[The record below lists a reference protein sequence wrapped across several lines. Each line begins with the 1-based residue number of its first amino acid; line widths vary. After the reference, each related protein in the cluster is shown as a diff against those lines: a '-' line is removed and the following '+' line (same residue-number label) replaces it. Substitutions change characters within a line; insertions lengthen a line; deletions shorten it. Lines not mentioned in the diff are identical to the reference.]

1 MGRAVVNTGSAGA
14 LVLDVNEVGY
24 NVFENYSDVAWALYL
39 DERVSSGSTWS
50 GGGISATV
58 GQHNVQQWWAGSF
71 GFDWRPSGLQ
81 SRLIASGTN
90 RVYHNPNGSG
100 QVTVGAN
107 IGNTGTSGAGGPT
120 QITNTIGLTQLT
132 QVPGTPTGVS
142 AVRVND
148 GQVNISWQ
156 NQGASNGQASQ
167 NQIEV
172 EGIPAGG
179 NGSVTINASGQA
191 SLPVL
196 ANEKK
201 RYRVRAWNSAGW
213 SGWSAWTPY
222 LVTTPKEPKD
232 VTATKGANLNI
243 TVAWTPQVA
252 YPEHVHAIEH
262 GVDVGGVITWDGT
275 ILATLPSG
283 TSSYV
288 HTAPNAA
295 QRHVYRVWSSA
306 SNSNPTQ
313 VMDSAKVQSNVVQLL
328 VAPNKPTFVNVPQF
342 ADRAVAL
349 NVDWQHNSVDSTPQ
363 SAYEFGTS
371 TDGGTTWTSSGKV
384 TSTVARRT
392 IAANAYAANATVT
405 MRVRTWGQ
413 ATTGGSDGTGASPWS
428 DLAAVTFKTKPTV
441 TISSPANSSTVNDA
455 TLRVN
460 LTFAQAQSA
469 SFVKAQLELLQG
481 STLLETRES
490 NILLGIT
497 MQTRLQ
503 NGVAYT
509 IRARVQDSNG
519 IWSTWAS
526 NAFSVT
532 YLAPVPAQVTP
543 SYVVDK
549 GWGQLDLTIPAPGS
563 GQAAVTKVTI
573 TRAIDGGTPEIIVQ
587 DYPYA
592 AALTF
597 LDTLPTIHGTN
608 TYVIT
613 TYSALGAQTAVTS
626 VLVTEECR
634 RAFLSKGPGFSEVGA
649 FGANLKI
656 DESVA
661 VASGTVEAAGRVKPI
676 GLYGVETTVQL
687 KVKSFVFEGFGSTL
701 DELRTILLIPGKACY
716 RDATGRRVFGVAKGS
731 ISREKV
737 SRGDLS
743 FTMTETS

>member
-1 MGRAVVNTGSAGA
+1 MGRAAVNTGSAGSLA
-14 LVLDVNEVGY
+14 LDVNEVY
-24 NVFENYSDVAWALYL
+24 YDVFQNYSDVSWALYL

-58 GQHNVQQWWAGSF
+58 GQHNIQQWWGGTF

-90 RVYHNPNGSG
+90 RVYHNPDGSG
-100 QVTVGAN
+100 QVTVGAT

-120 QITNTIGLTQLT
+120 GLTNTIGLTQLT

-142 AVRVND
+142 ATRISYSQVRVN
-148 GQVNISWQ
+148 WT
-156 NQGASNGQASQ
+156 NQGASNGQAAQ

-179 NGSVTINASGQA
+179 NGSVTINASNQA

-201 RYRVRAWNSAGW
+201 RYRVRSWNTAGW
-213 SGWSAWTPY
+213 SGWSAWTSY
-222 LVTTPKEPKD
+222 LVTSPKEPKD

-243 TVAWTPQVA
+243 TVAWTSQVA
-252 YPEHVHAIEH
+252 YPDHVHAIEH
-262 GVDVGGVITWDGT
+262 GVDVGGVITWDGS

-283 TSSYV
+283 TNSYV
-288 HTAPNAA
+288 HASPNAA

-306 SNSNPTQ
+306 SNPGQ
-313 VMDSAKVQSNVVQLL
+313 VMDSVKVQSNVVQLL
-328 VAPNKPTFVNVPQF
+328 VAPNKPTFVNVPQY

-363 SAYEFGTS
+363 SAYEFSTS
-371 TDGGTTWTSSGKV
+371 TDGGTNWTSSGKV

-428 DLAAVTFKTKPTV
+428 DVTAVTFKTKPTV
-441 TISSPANSSTVNDA
+441 TITSPANSSVVNDA

-460 LTFAQAQSA
+460 LTFAQAQA
-469 SFVKAQLELLQG
+469 ATFVKAQLELLQAG
-481 STLLETRES
+481 ALVEARES
-490 NILLGIT
+490 SILLGIT
-497 MQTRLQ
+497 FSTPVQ

-509 IRARVQDSNG
+509 VRARVLDSNG
-519 IWSTWAS
+519 IWSTWVT

-532 YLAPVPAQVTP
+532 YLAPVPAVVTP

-549 GWGQLDLTIPAPGS
+549 GWGQLEMTISDPGA
-563 GQAAVTKVTI
+563 GQSAVTKVTI
-573 TRAIDGGTPEIIVQ
+573 TRSIDGGTPEVIVQ

-608 TYVIT
+608 TYTIT
-613 TYSALGAQTAVTS
+613 TYSALGAQTVVTAT
-626 VLVTEECR
+626 LVTEECR
-634 RAFLSKGPGFSEVGA
+634 RAFLSKGAGYSTVGA

-656 DESVA
+656 DESVS
-661 VASGTVEAAGRVKPI
+661 VASATVEAAGRTKPI
-676 GLYGVETTVQL
+676 GLYGVETSVQL
-687 KVKSFVFEGFGSTL
+687 KVKSFVYEGFGSTL
-701 DELRTILLIPGKACY
+701 DELRAILLLPGKACY
-716 RDATGRRVFGVAKGS
+716 RDSTGRRLFGVAKGS

-737 SRGDLS
+737 ARGDFN

>member
-1 MGRAVVNTGSAGA
+1 MGRAAVNTGSAGSLA
-14 LVLDVNEVGY
+14 LDVNEVY
-24 NVFENYSDVAWALYL
+24 YDVFQNYSDVSWALYL

-58 GQHNVQQWWAGSF
+58 GQHNIQQWWGGTF

-90 RVYHNPNGSG
+90 RVYHNPDGSG
-100 QVTVGAN
+100 QVTVGAT

-120 QITNTIGLTQLT
+120 GLTNTIGLTQLT

-142 AVRVND
+142 ATRISDSQVRVN
-148 GQVNISWQ
+148 WT
-156 NQGASNGQASQ
+156 NQGASNGQAAQ

-179 NGSVTINASGQA
+179 NGSVTINASNQA

-201 RYRVRAWNSAGW
+201 RYRVRSWNTAGW
-213 SGWSAWTPY
+213 SGWSAWTSY
-222 LVTTPKEPKD
+222 LVTSPKEPKD

-243 TVAWTPQVA
+243 TVAWTSQVA
-252 YPEHVHAIEH
+252 YPDHVHAIEH
-262 GVDVGGVITWDGT
+262 GVDVGGVITWDGS

-283 TSSYV
+283 TNSYV
-288 HTAPNAA
+288 HASPNAA

-306 SNSNPTQ
+306 SNPGQ
-313 VMDSAKVQSNVVQLL
+313 VMDSVKVQSNVVQLL
-328 VAPNKPTFVNVPQF
+328 VAPNKPTFVNVPQY

-363 SAYEFGTS
+363 SAYEFSTS
-371 TDGGTTWTSSGKV
+371 TDGGTNWTSSGKV

-428 DLAAVTFKTKPTV
+428 DVTAVTFKTKPTV
-441 TISSPANSSTVNDA
+441 TITSPANSSVVNDA

-460 LTFAQAQSA
+460 LTFAQAQA
-469 SFVKAQLELLQG
+469 ATFVKAQLELLQAG
-481 STLLETRES
+481 ALVEARES
-490 NILLGIT
+490 SILLGIT
-497 MQTRLQ
+497 FSTPVQ

-509 IRARVQDSNG
+509 VRARVLDSNG
-519 IWSTWAS
+519 IWSTWVT

-532 YLAPVPAQVTP
+532 YLAPVPAVVTP

-549 GWGQLDLTIPAPGS
+549 GWGQLEMTISDPGA
-563 GQAAVTKVTI
+563 GQSAVTKVTI
-573 TRAIDGGTPEIIVQ
+573 TRSIDGGTPEVIVQ

-608 TYVIT
+608 TYTIT
-613 TYSALGAQTAVTS
+613 TYSALGAQTVVTAT
-626 VLVTEECR
+626 LVTEECR
-634 RAFLSKGPGFSEVGA
+634 RAFLSKGAGYSTVGA

-656 DESVA
+656 DESVS
-661 VASGTVEAAGRVKPI
+661 VASATVEAAGRTKPI
-676 GLYGVETTVQL
+676 GLYGVETSVQL
-687 KVKSFVFEGFGSTL
+687 KVKSFVYEGFGSTL
-701 DELRTILLIPGKACY
+701 DELRAILLLPGKACY
-716 RDATGRRVFGVAKGS
+716 RDSTGRRLFGVAKGS

-737 SRGDLS
+737 ARGDFN

>member
-39 DERVSSGSTWS
+39 DERVASNTTWS

-58 GQHNVQQWWAGSF
+58 GQHNVQQWWGGTF
-71 GFDWRPSGLQ
+71 GFDWRPGGLQ

-90 RVYHNPNGSG
+90 RIYHNPDGSG

-107 IGNTGTSGAGGPT
+107 MGNSGTSGAGGPT

-142 AVRVND
+142 ATRISDSQVRVN
-148 GQVNISWQ
+148 WT
-156 NQGASNGQASQ
+156 NQGASNGQAAQ

-179 NGSVTINASGQA
+179 NGTVLINASNQA
-191 SLPVL
+191 TLPVL

-201 RYRVRAWNSAGW
+201 RYRVRSWNSAGW
-213 SGWSAWTPY
+213 SAWSAWTSY

-232 VTATKGANLNI
+232 VTATKGANLDI
-243 TVAWTPQVA
+243 TVSWTSQVA
-252 YPEHVHAIEH
+252 YPDHVHAIEH
-262 GVDVGGVITWDGT
+262 GVDNAGVITWDGS

-283 TSSYV
+283 TNSYV

-306 SNSNPTQ
+306 SNPGQ
-313 VMDSAKVQSNVVQLL
+313 VMDSSKVQSNVVQLL
-328 VAPNKPTFVNVPQF
+328 VAPNKPTFVNVPQY

-363 SAYEFGTS
+363 SAYEFSTS
-371 TDGGTTWTSSGKV
+371 TDGGTNWTSSGKV

-428 DLAAVTFKTKPTV
+428 DVTAVTFKTKPTV
-441 TISSPANSSTVNDA
+441 TITSPANNAVVNDA

-460 LTFAQAQSA
+460 LSFAQAQAA
-469 SFVKAQLELLQG
+469 SFVTAELELRQG
-481 STLLETRES
+481 STVLETKVS

-497 MQTRLQ
+497 FATPVQ
-503 NGVAYT
+503 NGVAYSV
-509 IRARVQDSNG
+509 RARVQDSNG
-519 IWSTWAS
+519 IWSAWVT
-526 NAFSVT
+526 NAFTVT
-532 YLAPVPAQVTP
+532 YLAPVPAVVNP
-543 SYVVDK
+543 SYIVDK
-549 GWGQLDLTIPAPGS
+549 GWGQLDMTIAAPGS
-563 GQAAVTKVTI
+563 GQSAVTKVTI
-573 TRAIDGGTPEIIVQ
+573 TRSINGGTPEIIVQ

-608 TYVIT
+608 TYTIT
-613 TYSALGAQTAVTS
+613 TYSALGAQTVVTAT
-626 VLVTEECR
+626 LVTEECR
-634 RAFLSKGPGFSEVGA
+634 RAFLSKGAGYSTVGA

-656 DESVA
+656 DEAVSVA
-661 VASGTVEAAGRVKPI
+661 SATVEAAGRTKPI
-676 GLYGVETTVQL
+676 GLYGVETNVQL
-687 KVKSFVFEGFGSTL
+687 KVKSFVFENFGSTL
-701 DELRTILLIPGKACY
+701 DELRAILLMPGKACY
-716 RDATGRRVFGVAKGS
+716 RDSTGRRVFGVAKGS

-737 SRGDLS
+737 ARGDVS
-743 FTMTETS
+743 FTLTETS